1 MSCVEN
7 CSKKLL
13 EKDKEIEHLKNII
26 NKLKMELQKERNKNN
41 KKISPYLNTSDEWGV
56 HIDILKSTNFV

>member
-13 EKDKEIEHLKNII
+13 EKVKEIEHLKNII

-41 KKISPYLNTSDEWGV
+41 KKISPYLTTPDEWGV